1 MPAECP
7 PLFTQTSFPAKNVAS
22 LCWRGDELID
32 WVSGGRAFA
41 LDGTER
47 PSNVYY
53 PYRFD
58 AATSSPDGRFV
69 VIYEKLGTKGL
80 LFDNGRVL
88 REINRS
94 YYFAET
100 YEFPLALFDDPDR
113 RTLLAHC
120 PKDYCRLDL
129 EEAESGRLLTSV
141 MERKPADFF
150 HSRLAAS
157 PSGTRLLSAGWVWH
171 PRDEVIWF
179 DVAEALAN
187 PQHLDTPNVAHRPYN
202 PYLAEESAACW
213 LDDDRLIVAASAE
226 PEMNEA
232 AAKAAP
238 RLRPCG
244 LAVYDVARQTCLRTV
259 QLGEPAGTIFAVGD
273 RHLLSLYRHPK
284 LIDMSTGEI
293 VHSWSALK
301 TGLQISSIINRDEN
315 AKPPPMAFD
324 RNGLRFAVAEEE
336 SITVITFDRTAL
348 AAADR
353 SEPPR

>member
-1 MPAECP
+1 MPAERP
-7 PLFTQTSFPAKNVAS
+7 PPFTQISFPAKKVAS

-32 WVSGGRAFA
+32 WVGGGRAFA

-47 PSNVYY
+47 PSNVRY

-58 AATSSPDGRFV
+58 AATASPDGRFA

-80 LFDNGRVL
+80 LFDQGRVL

-100 YEFPLALFDDPDR
+100 YDFPLALFDDPDG

-120 PKDYCRLDL
+120 PKDYCRLEL
-129 EEAESGRLLTSV
+129 EEAESGRLLTSAL
-141 MERKPADFF
+141 EREPADFF

-171 PRDEVIWF
+171 PLDEVTWF
-179 DVAEALAN
+179 DITRALAD
-187 PQHLDTPNVAHRPYN
+187 PRHLDTGAALPRPFNPNLVQ
-202 PYLAEESAACW
+202 ESSACW
-213 LDDDRLIVAASAE
+213 LDEDCMVVAASAE
-226 PEMNEA
+226 PGQDEIEEEID
-232 AAKAAP
+232 P

-244 LAVYDVARQTCLRTV
+244 LAVYDVARQTCLLTV

-284 LIDMSTGEI
+284 LIDLSTGEI

-301 TGLQISSIINRDEN
+301 TGLQISSIINRDEG

-324 RNGLRFAVAEEE
+324 RTGLRFAVADEE
-336 SITVITFDRTAL
+336 SITVITFDRAAL
-348 AAADR
+348 AAADQ
-353 SEPPR
+353 SVSPP